1 MDLVTARRSTAELK
15 SQYQNKFCLLFIF
28 YLVLWS
34 LSTVAFGLPS
44 VTLRNRRLDV
54 VAAEELLEVE
64 DRERVTLVK
73 REELAEGAVGLDRL
87 LVHQVV
93 GARVRHHALRDRRA
107 ADLRVLR
114 LGEEAAELVADLD
127 GLREDAGLGLRTGNG
142 VRLALAAA
150 IGLLDDTG
158 RLLLNDLE
166 SSGGGARGR
175 LERTE
180 LLVELRDRL
189 LERGTDV
196 LLDNGVRGRG
206 GDRRR
211 RRNLNN
217 GGGNR
222 GRRLRGLRGLRRL
235 RGDGRGRNGLNR
247 DSNSGGNGL
256 SGLRGLRRRGLGGN
270 GGAHFG
276 RVGGTNCGHLTR
288 VLIPGV

>member
-1 MDLVTARRSTAELK
+1 MEFQHRRRK
-15 SQYQNKFCLLFIF
+15 SLQD
-28 YLVLWS
+28 
-34 LSTVAFGLPS
+34 

-54 VAAEELLEVE
+54 VAAEELLEVQ
-64 DRERVTLVK
+64 DRERVTLVERK
-73 REELAEGAVGLDRL
+73 ELAESGVGLDRL

-93 GARVRHHALRDRRA
+93 RARIRHHALRDRRA

-150 IGLLDDTG
+150 VGLLDDTG

-166 SSGGGARGR
+166 SRRRAARGR
-175 LERTE
+175 LERAQ

-196 LLDNGVRGRG
+196 LLNRLRGRG
-206 GDRRR
+206 GNRRR
-211 RRNLNN
+211 RRNLNR
-217 GGGNR
+217 GGNR
-222 GRRLRGLRGLRRL
+222 GRRLRGLGGLRRL
-235 RGDGRGRNGLNR
+235 RGDCRGRNGLHRGR
-247 DSNSGGNGL
+247 DSNSRGNGL
-256 SGLRGLRRRGLGGN
+256 RGLRGLRRRGLGGN

-288 VLIPGV
+288 VLMPGVSRARVNFGRQTIKVADPPALAE

>member
-1 MDLVTARRSTAELK
+1 M
-15 SQYQNKFCLLFIF
+15 
-28 YLVLWS
+28 
-34 LSTVAFGLPS
+34 
-44 VTLRNRRLDV
+44 
-54 VAAEELLEVE
+54 AAEELLEVE

-73 REELAEGAVGLDRL
+73 REELAEGTVGLDRL

-93 GARVRHHALRDRRA
+93 GARVRHNALRDRRA

-150 IGLLDDTG
+150 IGLLDDAG

-166 SSGGGARGR
+166 GGCGGAGGR
-175 LERTE
+175 LERAE

-196 LLDNGVRGRG
+196 LLIRRRGSHDRRGRR
-206 GDRRR
+206 GDHNNRR
-211 RRNLNN
+211 LNN
-217 GGGNR
+217 GGLGD
-222 GRRLRGLRGLRRL
+222 LGLRRL
-235 RGDGRGRNGLNR
+235 RGRDSRCGDLNR
-247 DSNSGGNGL
+247 RSNSGGNGL
-256 SGLRGLRRRGLGGN
+256 CGLRGLRRRGLGGN

>member
-1 MDLVTARRSTAELK
+1 M
-15 SQYQNKFCLLFIF
+15 
-28 YLVLWS
+28 
-34 LSTVAFGLPS
+34 
-44 VTLRNRRLDV
+44 
-54 VAAEELLEVE
+54 AAEELLEVE

-73 REELAEGAVGLDRL
+73 REELAEGGVGLDRL

-93 GARVRHHALRDRRA
+93 RARVRHNALRDRRA

-127 GLREDAGLGLRTGNG
+127 GLREDARLGLRTGDG

-166 SSGGGARGR
+166 RCSGGARGR
-175 LERTE
+175 LERAE

-189 LERGTDV
+189 LERGADV
-196 LLDNGVRGRG
+196 LLNNGVRGRG
-206 GDRRR
+206 GNRRR
-211 RRNLNN
+211 RRDRSGCDNRRLNN
-217 GGGNR
+217 
-222 GRRLRGLRGLRRL
+222 RLCGLGGLRRL
-235 RGDGRGRNGLNR
+235 RGGNGRCGDLNGHRN
-247 DSNSGGNGL
+247 SGNGL
-256 SGLRGLRRRGLGGN
+256 RGLRGLRRRGLGGN

>member
-1 MDLVTARRSTAELK
+1 M
-15 SQYQNKFCLLFIF
+15 
-28 YLVLWS
+28 
-34 LSTVAFGLPS
+34 
-44 VTLRNRRLDV
+44 
-54 VAAEELLEVE
+54 AAEELLEVE
-64 DRERVTLVK
+64 DRERVTLVE
-73 REELAEGAVGLDRL
+73 REKLAESGVGLDRL

-93 GARVRHHALRDRRA
+93 GARICHNALRDGRA

-150 IGLLDDTG
+150 IGLLDDAG

-166 SSGGGARGR
+166 GSGGGARGR
-175 LERTE
+175 LERTQ

-189 LERGTDV
+189 LERGADV

-217 GGGNR
+217 GGNNG
-222 GRRLRGLRGLRRL
+222 GGLRLRGLRRL
-235 RGDGRGRNGLNR
+235 RGGNDRGRNGLHNR
-247 DSNSGGNGL
+247 DSSDGL

-288 VLIPGV
+288 VLMPGV

>member
-1 MDLVTARRSTAELK
+1 M
-15 SQYQNKFCLLFIF
+15 
-28 YLVLWS
+28 
-34 LSTVAFGLPS
+34 
-44 VTLRNRRLDV
+44 
-54 VAAEELLEVE
+54 AAEELLEVQ
-64 DRERVTLVK
+64 DRERVTLVERK
-73 REELAEGAVGLDRL
+73 ELAEGGVGLDRL

-93 GARVRHHALRDRRA
+93 RARIRHHTLRDRRA

-127 GLREDAGLGLRTGNG
+127 GLREDARLGLRTGNG

-150 IGLLDDTG
+150 IGLLDNAG

-166 SSGGGARGR
+166 GRGCRRGRR
-175 LERTE
+175 LERAE

-196 LLDNGVRGRG
+196 LLNNGVRGRG
-206 GDRRR
+206 GNDGRRSRNSRSRSRRR
-211 RRNLNN
+211 GGRLCLRDLRSLHRDCRGLHRRN
-217 GGGNR
+217 
-222 GRRLRGLRGLRRL
+222 
-235 RGDGRGRNGLNR
+235 NR
-247 DSNSGGNGL
+247 DSHRGGL
-256 SGLRGLRRRGLGGN
+256 RFVLLRGLRRRGLGGN

>member
-1 MDLVTARRSTAELK
+1 M
-15 SQYQNKFCLLFIF
+15 
-28 YLVLWS
+28 
-34 LSTVAFGLPS
+34 
-44 VTLRNRRLDV
+44 
-54 VAAEELLEVE
+54 AAEELLEVE
-64 DRERVTLVK
+64 DRERVTLVE

-87 LVHQVV
+87 LIHQVV
-93 GARVRHHALRDRRA
+93 GARVRHNALRDRRA

-150 IGLLDDTG
+150 IGLLDDAG

-166 SSGGGARGR
+166 GGGGAARGR
-175 LERTE
+175 LERAE

-196 LLDNGVRGRG
+196 LLNNGVRGRG
-206 GDRRR
+206 GNDIRRGR
-211 RRNLNN
+211 RRNLNRCGN
-217 GGGNR
+217 WRGG
-222 GRRLRGLRGLRRL
+222 LGLGGLRRL
-235 RGDGRGRNGLNR
+235 RRNGRCGDLHRGRDRHRSNNGLCFV
-247 DSNSGGNGL
+247 L
-256 SGLRGLRRRGLGGN
+256 LRGLRRRGLGGN

-288 VLIPGV
+288 VLMPGV

>member
-1 MDLVTARRSTAELK
+1 M
-15 SQYQNKFCLLFIF
+15 
-28 YLVLWS
+28 
-34 LSTVAFGLPS
+34 
-44 VTLRNRRLDV
+44 
-54 VAAEELLEVE
+54 AAEELLEVQ
-64 DRERVTLVK
+64 DRERVTLVERK
-73 REELAEGAVGLDRL
+73 ELAESGVGLDRL

-93 GARVRHHALRDRRA
+93 GARIRHHALRDRRA

-127 GLREDAGLGLRTGNG
+127 GLREDARLGLRTGNG

-150 IGLLDDTG
+150 VGLLDDAG

-166 SSGGGARGR
+166 GSRGGARGR
-175 LERTE
+175 LEGAQ

-189 LERGTDV
+189 LERCTDI
-196 LLDNGVRGRG
+196 LLVRGRG
-206 GDRRR
+206 SDRGR

-222 GRRLRGLRGLRRL
+222 GNRLRGLGLALLRRL
-235 RGDGRGRNGLNR
+235 RGDGRGRNGLNNR
-247 DSNSGGNGL
+247 DSRGN
-256 SGLRGLRRRGLGGN
+256 GLRGLRGLRGRSLGGN

-288 VLIPGV
+288 VLMPGV